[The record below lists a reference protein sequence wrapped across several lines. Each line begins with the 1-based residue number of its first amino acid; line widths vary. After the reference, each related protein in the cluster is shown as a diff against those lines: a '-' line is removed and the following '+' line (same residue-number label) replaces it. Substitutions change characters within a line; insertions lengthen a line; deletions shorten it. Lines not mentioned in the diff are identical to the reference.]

1 MPLPKGRTN
10 NPHGRPRKNSTLTE
24 ALRDYVMSKKKLA
37 LPGFTDDTA
46 RDALVKKLYKMALM
60 ESDLAAIK
68 YIFDRLD
75 GKPTETVRAM
85 VESGALPVIK
95 SLQKE
100 LFDFEGE
107 ECGERGAGYL
117 EPPEEAGGSA
127 EEQLL

>member
-24 ALRDYVMSKKKLA
+24 ALRTYVLSNKKLSI
-37 LPGFTDDTA
+37 PGLTDQTA
-46 RDALVKKLYKMALM
+46 RQALVKKLVGMGLQG
-60 ESDLAAIK
+60 DLPAIK

-75 GKPTETVRAM
+75 GRPIETVRATM
-85 VESGALPVIK
+85 ESGNLNVIK

-100 LFDFEGE
+100 LFTFEE
-107 ECGERGAGYL
+107 EEGGGQGADYL

-127 EEQLL
+127 EEQRL

>member
-24 ALRDYVMSKKKLA
+24 ALRKYVLDKKKLT
-37 LPGFTDDTA
+37 LPGLTDDNA
-46 RDALVKKLYKMALM
+46 RDALVKKLFRMAVQG
-60 ESDLAAIK
+60 DLAAIK

-75 GKPTETVRAM
+75 GKPIETVRATL
-85 VESGALPVIK
+85 ESGDLPVIR

-100 LFDFEGE
+100 LFNFDGE
-107 ECGERGAGYL
+107 ETGEQGAGYL
-117 EPPEEAGGSA
+117 EPPAETGGSA